1 MMQWLSLGLYL
12 IPTLLLLPSLILRFF
27 TIEPFHRGYFCEDTS
42 IKYPYVEQQTV
53 SAYLCFGIWAVIC
66 IIHFSIDLIRNKSWK
81 QLLDVLYKLI
91 FGFSLCMLIT
101 DTLKFSLGRLEPYF
115 LTVCNPNL
123 EDVCFQVEDEYID
136 GDDDSDY
143 YYPEVIHLKYVMD
156 ENCTANRELL
166 KEARLSFVSGHS
178 SISFYIAI
186 FLIIFIKKHINIWI
200 LRTLLQLGYFI
211 LALWISIT
219 RINDYMHHPEDVIIG
234 SFIGIMCAF
243 LMHREDYKTDIE
255 KNKEINIQMEVDETV
270 VR

>member
-1 MMQWLSLGLYL
+1 MIQWLSLGLYL
-12 IPTLLLLPSLILRFF
+12 IPALLLLPSLILRFS

-53 SAYLCFGIWAVIC
+53 SAYLCLVIWTVIC
-66 IIHFSIDLIRNKSWK
+66 TVHFSIALIKHKSWK
-81 QLLDVLYKLI
+81 QLLDSLYKLI
-91 FGFSLCMLIT
+91 LGFSLCMLIT
-101 DTLKFSLGRLEPYF
+101 DVIKFSLGRLRPYF

-123 EDVCFQVEDEYID
+123 EDVCYQVEDEYIE

-143 YYPEVIHLKYVMD
+143 YYPEVIHLKYVVE
-156 ENCTANRELL
+156 ENCTGNSDLL

-178 SISFYIAI
+178 SISFYIAV

-200 LRTLLQLGYFI
+200 LRILLQVAYFV

-234 SFIGIMCAF
+234 SIIGMMFAF
-243 LMHREDYKTDIE
+243 LMHREDHKTNIE
-255 KNKEINIQMEVDETV
+255 KNKEIDIRMERHETI